1 MFFCLAADYRNGG
14 KLMKAKERYINL
26 SDFGVCYDRKETRS
40 PHHYYGYT
48 PEMLGEEVYMETGI
62 LRCVFAGSREN
73 VVFSS
78 LGFVT

>member
-1 MFFCLAADYRNGG
+1 MN
-14 KLMKAKERYINL
+14 AKERYINL
-26 SDFGVCYDRKETRS
+26 SDLGVCYDRKEGRQA

-48 PEMLGEEVYMETGI
+48 PDMLGEEVCMETGI